1 MAPQRT
7 FSTWRIALFIL
18 IVSSIVWLGGINVR
32 AMIADDMLKSGT
44 LEFEEY
50 LSPEAER
57 EIFRLLSLSSLVVIV
72 SYCVV
77 LLSSM
82 VFLATSPF
90 KLKDHGW
97 LLMSAILLYL
107 FVPMEIFTLY
117 LDAKMIYHEFMTTAD
132 NTVFRE
138 LFTARVA
145 ALSGVP
151 IIAILCYYTI
161 IGLSVF
167 QPFKKV
173 HPQSP

>member
-1 MAPQRT
+1 MTQQRT
-7 FSTWRIALFIL
+7 LSTWRIALFVL
-18 IVSSIVWLGGINVR
+18 IVSSIVWLGGINIR
-32 AMIADDMLKSGT
+32 AVIGNDMLKPGT

-57 EIFRLLSLSSLVVIV
+57 EIFRLLSLSSLVVTV
-72 SYCVV
+72 SYCIV

-90 KLKDHGW
+90 KLKEHGW
-97 LLMSAILLYL
+97 LLMSAILFYI
-107 FVPMEIFTLY
+107 FVPVEAFTLY
-117 LDAKMIYHEFMTTAD
+117 LDCKMVYHEFLTTAD
-132 NTVFRE
+132 NAVFRE

-151 IIAILCYYTI
+151 VIALMCYYTI
-161 IGLSVF
+161 ICLSVF
-167 QPFKKV
+167 QPFKRV

>member
-1 MAPQRT
+1 M
-7 FSTWRIALFIL
+7 FSTWRIALFLL

-32 AMIADDMLKSGT
+32 AMIGDDMLKPGT
-44 LEFEEY
+44 LEIEEY

-57 EIFRLLSLSSLVVIV
+57 EIFRLLSLSSLVVLA

-90 KLKDHGW
+90 KLKEHGW

-107 FVPMEIFTLY
+107 FVPMEIFTFY

-138 LFTARVA
+138 LFSARVA
-145 ALSGVP
+145 ALSGAP
-151 IIAILCYYTI
+151 IIAMLCYYTI
-161 IGLSVF
+161 ICLSVF